1 MPPQETLKHSQ
12 AGLTQSPVGSL
23 LLFPGSW
30 CTQGFVYALPESLF
44 LLVLWKF
51 CNHLPLAFKVKFPMD
66 SQSFCQILRLE
77 SLMWGLELSVLL
89 AS

>member
-1 MPPQETLKHSQ
+1 MPSQ
-12 AGLTQSPVGSL
+12 
-23 LLFPGSW
+23 
-30 CTQGFVYALPESLF
+30 SLF

-51 CNHLPLAFKVKFPMD
+51 CNQVPLAFKVKFPVE
-66 SQSFCQILRLE
+66 SQSLCQILRLE